1 MIWDDIQYDLNDKIY
16 NMICNIC
23 NIIYIYNKIYIIIHN
38 NIYNIML
45 KNIA

>member
-23 NIIYIYNKIYIIIHN
+23 NIIYIYITKYI
-38 NIYNIML
+38 
-45 KNIA
+45 